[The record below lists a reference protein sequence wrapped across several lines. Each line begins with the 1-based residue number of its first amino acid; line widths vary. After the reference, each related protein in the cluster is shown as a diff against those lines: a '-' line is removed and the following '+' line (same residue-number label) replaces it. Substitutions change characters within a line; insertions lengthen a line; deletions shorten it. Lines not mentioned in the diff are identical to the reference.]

1 MDDLIKYL
9 SAHPVI
15 LVIAIAVALL
25 LIYFLFREMLK
36 VLLIT
41 SLVVIVLGL
50 IALYGYYHYGTSD
63 RLPRNVRETVDRVG
77 DQRERMS
84 DVGRAV
90 VEKSRELVEKVGE
103 SMRERH
109 AREEE

>member
-1 MDDLIKYL
+1 VDDLINYL

-41 SLVVIVLGL
+41 SLVAIVLGL
-50 IALYGYYHYGTSD
+50 IALYGYYHGTSD
-63 RLPRNVRETVDRVG
+63 QLPRNVRETVDRVG
-77 DQRERMS
+77 DQRERVG

-90 VEKSRELVEKVGE
+90 IEKGRELVEKVGE
-103 SMRERH
+103 SMRERRS
-109 AREEE
+109 REEE